1 MIRRRS
7 PTTKYMC
14 RHAVAVLSVHQLH
27 HVFRVAQPRSCSIG
41 EDLVNAPPI
50 LGREFYVERTHVLFE
65 IPAML
70 RSRNGHDIFALRQH
84 PGQRQLRR
92 LNALLFCDFSHP
104 PHQIKILLEILS
116 LKTGRLPP
124 VIVFGQV
131 FESFELTGKKS
142 TTQRTVRNEPNSQ
155 LSAGGEN
162 LVLGIAR
169 PEGIFGLQGSD
180 GMNLHSSSQRLRSRF
195 REPDMADFAFLH
207 ELRHCAYGLFNWRIR
222 IDAMLVVQVDTVY
235 TEAPQT
241 SLARFANVFRLAVY
255 TPHLWVGWIANNA
268 EFCGDHNLIALAFD
282 GFPDQFLVGVWPV
295 RVRCIEK
302 SNTEFE
308 RTVNGGNGFIIIAS
322 TVEFRHAH
330 AAETEG
336 GDLKTGTS

>member
-41 EDLVNAPPI
+41 EDLVNPPQI
-50 LGREFYVERTHVLFE
+50 LGCEFYVERTHVLFE

-116 LKTGRLPP
+116 RVRLPP

-142 TTQRTVRNEPNSQ
+142 TTQRTVRYEPKSH

-162 LVLGIAR
+162 LVLVIAR

-207 ELRHCAYGLFNWRIR
+207 ELRHCAYDLFNWRTR

-241 SLARFANVFRLAVY
+241 SLARFANVFRLAV
-255 TPHLWVGWIANNA
+255 
-268 EFCGDHNLIALAFD
+268 
-282 GFPDQFLVGVWPV
+282 
-295 RVRCIEK
+295 
-302 SNTEFE
+302 
-308 RTVNGGNGFIIIAS
+308 
-322 TVEFRHAH
+322 
-330 AAETEG
+330 
-336 GDLKTGTS
+336 